1 MRRYIYIA
9 CAILVAIILIEALR
23 LISNRMSKD
32 SELRKFIEK
41 NRTILILLVS
51 IILSLSSFAL
61 FELNGAPFNSN
72 NANELKLSIILT
84 NKIKM
89 VRFFSINFLSSLSF
103 DILLEISRNASIS
116 IIATKIAHAM

>member
-23 LISNRMSKD
+23 LISNRMSED

-51 IILSLSSFAL
+51 IILSVSSFAL
-61 FELNGAPFNSN
+61 FELNGASPKMQYSPAEIENG
-72 NANELKLSIILT
+72 EIIGG
-84 NKIKM
+84 
-89 VRFFSINFLSSLSF
+89 SLESK
-103 DILLEISRNASIS
+103 E
-116 IIATKIAHAM
+116 

>member
-9 CAILVAIILIEALR
+9 GAILVAIIMIEALR

-51 IILSLSSFAL
+51 IILSVSSFAL
-61 FELNGAPFNSN
+61 FELNGASPKMQYSPAEIENG
-72 NANELKLSIILT
+72 EIIEG
-84 NKIKM
+84 
-89 VRFFSINFLSSLSF
+89 RFDSK
-103 DILLEISRNASIS
+103 E
-116 IIATKIAHAM
+116 

>member
-41 NRTILILLVS
+41 NRIILILLVS
-51 IILSLSSFAL
+51 IILSVSSFAL
-61 FELNGAPFNSN
+61 FELNGASPKMQYSPAEIENG
-72 NANELKLSIILT
+72 ELKGG
-84 NKIKM
+84 
-89 VRFFSINFLSSLSF
+89 SF
-103 DILLEISRNASIS
+103 DSKE
-116 IIATKIAHAM
+116 

>member
-41 NRTILILLVS
+41 NRIILILLVS
-51 IILSLSSFAL
+51 IILSVSSFAL
-61 FELNGAPFNSN
+61 FELNGASP
-72 NANELKLSIILT
+72 
-84 NKIKM
+84 KM
-89 VRFFSINFLSSLSF
+89 QYSPAEIENGEVIGGSF
-103 DILLEISRNASIS
+103 DLKE
-116 IIATKIAHAM
+116 

>member
-1 MRRYIYIA
+1 MRSYIYIA

-51 IILSLSSFAL
+51 IILSVSSFAL
-61 FELNGAPFNSN
+61 FELNGASPKMQYIPAEIENG
-72 NANELKLSIILT
+72 EIIEGT
-84 NKIKM
+84 
-89 VRFFSINFLSSLSF
+89 F
-103 DILLEISRNASIS
+103 DSKE
-116 IIATKIAHAM
+116 

>member
-41 NRTILILLVS
+41 NRAILILLVS
-51 IILSLSSFAL
+51 IILSVSSFAL
-61 FELNGAPFNSN
+61 FELNGASPKMQYSPAEIENG
-72 NANELKLSIILT
+72 EIIEG
-84 NKIKM
+84 
-89 VRFFSINFLSSLSF
+89 RFDSK
-103 DILLEISRNASIS
+103 E
-116 IIATKIAHAM
+116 

>member
-51 IILSLSSFAL
+51 IILSVSSFAL
-61 FELNGAPFNSN
+61 FELNGASPKMQYNPAEIEN
-72 NANELKLSIILT
+72 GEIIGG
-84 NKIKM
+84 
-89 VRFFSINFLSSLSF
+89 SF
-103 DILLEISRNASIS
+103 DS
-116 IIATKIAHAM
+116 KK

>member
-9 CAILVAIILIEALR
+9 CAILVAILLIEALR

-51 IILSLSSFAL
+51 IILSVSSFAL
-61 FELNGAPFNSN
+61 FELNGASPKMQYSPAEIENS
-72 NANELKLSIILT
+72 EIIGG
-84 NKIKM
+84 
-89 VRFFSINFLSSLSF
+89 SF
-103 DILLEISRNASIS
+103 DS
-116 IIATKIAHAM
+116 KK

>member
-51 IILSLSSFAL
+51 IILSVSSFAL
-61 FELNGAPFNSN
+61 FELNGASPKMQYSPAEIENG
-72 NANELKLSIILT
+72 EIIEG
-84 NKIKM
+84 
-89 VRFFSINFLSSLSF
+89 RFDSK
-103 DILLEISRNASIS
+103 E
-116 IIATKIAHAM
+116 

>member
-23 LISNRMSKD
+23 IISNRMSKD

-61 FELNGAPFNSN
+61 FELNGASPKMQYSPAEIENGEIIGGRFNSK
-72 NANELKLSIILT
+72 E
-84 NKIKM
+84 
-89 VRFFSINFLSSLSF
+89 
-103 DILLEISRNASIS
+103 
-116 IIATKIAHAM
+116 

>member
-51 IILSLSSFAL
+51 IILSFSSFAL
-61 FELNGAPFNSN
+61 FELNGASPKMQYSPAEIENG
-72 NANELKLSIILT
+72 EIIEG
-84 NKIKM
+84 
-89 VRFFSINFLSSLSF
+89 RFDSK
-103 DILLEISRNASIS
+103 E
-116 IIATKIAHAM
+116 

>member
-61 FELNGAPFNSN
+61 FELNGASPKMQYSPAEIENG
-72 NANELKLSIILT
+72 EIIGGT
-84 NKIKM
+84 
-89 VRFFSINFLSSLSF
+89 F
-103 DILLEISRNASIS
+103 DSKE
-116 IIATKIAHAM
+116 

>member
-51 IILSLSSFAL
+51 IILSVSSFAL
-61 FELNGAPFNSN
+61 FELNGASPKMHYIPAEIENG
-72 NANELKLSIILT
+72 KIIGG
-84 NKIKM
+84 
-89 VRFFSINFLSSLSF
+89 SF
-103 DILLEISRNASIS
+103 DSKE
-116 IIATKIAHAM
+116 

>member
-51 IILSLSSFAL
+51 IILSVSSFAL
-61 FELNGAPFNSN
+61 FELNGASPKMQYSPAEIENG
-72 NANELKLSIILT
+72 ELIEG
-84 NKIKM
+84 
-89 VRFFSINFLSSLSF
+89 SF
-103 DILLEISRNASIS
+103 DSKE
-116 IIATKIAHAM
+116 

>member
-51 IILSLSSFAL
+51 IILSVSSFAL
-61 FELNGAPFNSN
+61 FELNGASPKMQYSPAEIENG
-72 NANELKLSIILT
+72 EIIGG
-84 NKIKM
+84 
-89 VRFFSINFLSSLSF
+89 SF
-103 DILLEISRNASIS
+103 GSKE
-116 IIATKIAHAM
+116 

>member
-32 SELRKFIEK
+32 SELKKFIEK

-51 IILSLSSFAL
+51 IILSVTSFAL
-61 FELNGAPFNSN
+61 FELNGASPKMQYSPAEIENGEIKEGSFN
-72 NANELKLSIILT
+72 AKE
-84 NKIKM
+84 
-89 VRFFSINFLSSLSF
+89 
-103 DILLEISRNASIS
+103 
-116 IIATKIAHAM
+116 

>member
-51 IILSLSSFAL
+51 IILSVSSFAL
-61 FELNGAPFNSN
+61 FELNGASPTTHYSPAEIENG
-72 NANELKLSIILT
+72 EIIGG
-84 NKIKM
+84 
-89 VRFFSINFLSSLSF
+89 SF
-103 DILLEISRNASIS
+103 DSKE
-116 IIATKIAHAM
+116 

>member
-51 IILSLSSFAL
+51 IILSVSSFAL
-61 FELNGAPFNSN
+61 FELNGASPKMRYIPAEIENG
-72 NANELKLSIILT
+72 EIIEG
-84 NKIKM
+84 
-89 VRFFSINFLSSLSF
+89 SF
-103 DILLEISRNASIS
+103 DSKE
-116 IIATKIAHAM
+116 

>member
-51 IILSLSSFAL
+51 IILSVSSFAL
-61 FELNGAPFNSN
+61 FELNGASPKMHYSPAKIENG
-72 NANELKLSIILT
+72 EIIEG
-84 NKIKM
+84 
-89 VRFFSINFLSSLSF
+89 SF
-103 DILLEISRNASIS
+103 DSKE
-116 IIATKIAHAM
+116 

>member
-41 NRTILILLVS
+41 NRIILILLVS
-51 IILSLSSFAL
+51 IILSVSSFAL
-61 FELNGAPFNSN
+61 FELNGASPKTQYSPAEIGNGEIIGGRFNSK
-72 NANELKLSIILT
+72 E
-84 NKIKM
+84 
-89 VRFFSINFLSSLSF
+89 
-103 DILLEISRNASIS
+103 
-116 IIATKIAHAM
+116 

>member
-51 IILSLSSFAL
+51 IILSVSSFAL
-61 FELNGAPFNSN
+61 FELNGGSPKMQYSPAEIENG
-72 NANELKLSIILT
+72 EIIGG
-84 NKIKM
+84 
-89 VRFFSINFLSSLSF
+89 SF
-103 DILLEISRNASIS
+103 VSKE
-116 IIATKIAHAM
+116 

>member
-41 NRTILILLVS
+41 NRIILILLVS
-51 IILSLSSFAL
+51 IILSVSSFAL
-61 FELNGAPFNSN
+61 LELNGASPKMQYSPAEIENG
-72 NANELKLSIILT
+72 EIIGG
-84 NKIKM
+84 
-89 VRFFSINFLSSLSF
+89 SF
-103 DILLEISRNASIS
+103 DSKE
-116 IIATKIAHAM
+116 

>member
-9 CAILVAIILIEALR
+9 CAILVAILLIEALR

-51 IILSLSSFAL
+51 IILSVSSFAL
-61 FELNGAPFNSN
+61 FELNGASPKMQYSRAEIENG
-72 NANELKLSIILT
+72 EIIGG
-84 NKIKM
+84 
-89 VRFFSINFLSSLSF
+89 SF
-103 DILLEISRNASIS
+103 DS
-116 IIATKIAHAM
+116 KK

>member
-9 CAILVAIILIEALR
+9 CAILVAILLIEALR

-51 IILSLSSFAL
+51 IILSVSSFAL
-61 FELNGAPFNSN
+61 FELNGASPKMQYSPAEIENG
-72 NANELKLSIILT
+72 EIIGG
-84 NKIKM
+84 
-89 VRFFSINFLSSLSF
+89 SF
-103 DILLEISRNASIS
+103 VSKE
-116 IIATKIAHAM
+116 

>member
-41 NRTILILLVS
+41 NRIILILLVS
-51 IILSLSSFAL
+51 IILSVSSFAL
-61 FELNGAPFNSN
+61 FELNGASPEMQYSPAEIENG
-72 NANELKLSIILT
+72 EIIGG
-84 NKIKM
+84 
-89 VRFFSINFLSSLSF
+89 SF
-103 DILLEISRNASIS
+103 DSKE
-116 IIATKIAHAM
+116 

>member
-32 SELRKFIEK
+32 SVLRKFIEI

-51 IILSLSSFAL
+51 IILSVSSFAL
-61 FELNGAPFNSN
+61 FELNGASPKMQYSPAEIENG
-72 NANELKLSIILT
+72 EIIGG
-84 NKIKM
+84 
-89 VRFFSINFLSSLSF
+89 SF
-103 DILLEISRNASIS
+103 DSRE
-116 IIATKIAHAM
+116 

>member
-9 CAILVAIILIEALR
+9 SAILVAIILIEALR

-51 IILSLSSFAL
+51 IILSVSSFAL
-61 FELNGAPFNSN
+61 FELNGASPKMQYSPAEIENG
-72 NANELKLSIILT
+72 EIIGG
-84 NKIKM
+84 
-89 VRFFSINFLSSLSF
+89 SF
-103 DILLEISRNASIS
+103 DSKE
-116 IIATKIAHAM
+116 

>member
-51 IILSLSSFAL
+51 IILSVSSFAL
-61 FELNGAPFNSN
+61 FELNGASPKMQYSPAEIENG
-72 NANELKLSIILT
+72 EIIGG
-84 NKIKM
+84 
-89 VRFFSINFLSSLSF
+89 SF
-103 DILLEISRNASIS
+103 ES
-116 IIATKIAHAM
+116 KE